1 MGRRQEMSKKA
12 DKRIGVSSLVCLV
25 ASSCAMFILATY
37 IPSAAGKA
45 NSRFTLTT
53 EFGNTFFVAVVAS

>member
-1 MGRRQEMSKKA
+1 MSKKA
-12 DKRIGVSSLVCLV
+12 DKRIVSLLSFASLLPRAQCSSLRH
-25 ASSCAMFILATY
+25 

-45 NSRFTLTT
+45 SSRFTLTT